1 MLSSVL
7 RRKAYLREQNSFF
20 TISVDKEATKYICV
34 LNEIQP
40 G

>member
-7 RRKAYLREQNSFF
+7 RRKAYLREQYLFF
-20 TISVDKEATKYICV
+20 TIIVDKEATKYISV
-34 LNEIQP
+34 LNEVQP